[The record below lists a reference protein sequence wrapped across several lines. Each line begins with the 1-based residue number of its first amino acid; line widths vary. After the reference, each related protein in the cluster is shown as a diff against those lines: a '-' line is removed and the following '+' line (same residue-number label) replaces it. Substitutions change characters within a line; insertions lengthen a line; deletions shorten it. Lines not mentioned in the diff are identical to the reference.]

1 MANYIRLNEALRS
14 IIMKGD
20 VDTAIRYGEE
30 LNSASEKRQ
39 KAKDDFKENAAKI
52 KELKEQIKEITSKI
66 KTAATKE
73 EKALLGA
80 QIKEINVEIEGL
92 KTSEHNSFY
101 YLSSDVKAYAGALF
115 LAKIMTTP
123 EVLTKHGV
131 PFEYNDGI
139 LQVDGDNLTG
149 GELGGKITS
158 LSDYVFGR
166 VREMND
172 KVTQP
177 ADIRNIIK
185 LDAKRLLDK
194 DIDETGITFDLIE
207 EIHIAFEKEKA
218 EIERKNKEIAQR
230 REESRTGI
238 ELVKEYPD
246 GYSIYEMLPSPV
258 YDESGNVLHHTSLK
272 YESDEMGHCVG
283 RGGYNQY
290 IGKDGWK
297 FYTLRG
303 PDENGVL
310 VPHCTISIENGQ
322 LKQIKGNSNTAVKF
336 KYLPDVR
343 DFVQSLNMPIP
354 QSEKQ
359 YIGYIRD
366 INNKE
371 VDLFDLPEGVE
382 LDKLQLQY
390 GTSYK
395 GVKLENIESVN
406 ELILDGKFDENTI
419 KQLSVIK
426 HIKSFTI
433 KSDDEAD
440 GYSKYP
446 INCEKLIIQNAKIP
460 ENFGNA
466 TIINIVSAKDVDFNR
481 DWRNI
486 KKLEINSSLGVNF
499 ADMPILEEGISGGKW
514 GDVSKFTTK
523 ELLTKLNGP
532 KWVEEHLREEN
543 GKIIIDTDI
552 DLSNRGL
559 TSLPNDFGKIETSGE
574 INLKSNQIWNISSFP
589 KYNKLLLEQGVKFNI
604 NNVPFS
610 EGGIEGG
617 HWGNLSEQST
627 KDVLSKMLGTKW
639 TEAHLSEDDKTIN
652 TFVDLSYRNLL
663 SLPRDFGEH
672 KINGALNLTHNRIDD
687 ETYEIN
693 YPECKELVIG
703 FTYDRRTN
711 PNRLA
716 SLPSPKLGIRLD
728 NVADINFK
736 ECDIIDVIKKT
747 KMLDETKLSQKDGV
761 WVYDGDID
769 WSQHCIFN
777 STDDYGQW
785 NVPQNLSSL
794 HITGEFTPP
803 YWLREFPQ
811 CKKINLGNVG
821 DVVVLPDSV
830 EVCKLR
836 QADGLCD
843 ISGKNLKEVILGE
856 TGSQITVDA
865 TKMSPD
871 ILYRGNIALRLEKL
885 EKGKVYDFSNINI
898 AGDLTIYGSSNCEAI
913 VKLPNATKVR
923 FFDPITEKEAF
934 MINPKT
940 EVIEANKYFDVDLLP
955 ENSSIRHIA
964 FGYNSGI
971 TKEQKEDLAPK
982 IAQRE
987 IKVSGIDMSDVQ
999 YAHEVIQENID
1010 MRWDKDHK
1018 DISDLP
1024 QMEKL
1029 KICSPEWGFDSKFLK
1044 DASPHLKVLE
1054 LGYMQTDNN
1063 DLVDYSVIPEN
1074 VKLEEFYLYD
1084 SKAQDTLL
1092 EELPKSLKSIKLL
1105 RVSHGNLDL
1114 EPLNRMPN
1122 LEELDISQ
1130 MKIADNA
1137 FDKVDPE
1144 VIKRLKITGDNNI
1157 VMRVE
1162 ELKAIYNL
1170 PDTPDN
1176 RKIRQAHDW
1185 LISDDSSIPYDVK
1198 RTVFYSLA
1206 NDVMRG
1212 KHPQPIT
1219 DEEIAARVR
1228 GVQNFMLDSCAKII
1242 MAEEKNHEAGDDKA
1256 GRAVLEENKG
1266 KRPGFYGHVGKYFTR
1281 ERSMGKLGKM
1291 LKTIMT
1297 KKIEHHPDFEPAQ
1310 RIVSDRMKS
1319 HIRSL
1324 QLGFHEQL
1332 AAQNSDVRT
1341 YEHVEKYYKPNY
1353 SFNKAV
1359 AKWHEEKR
1367 FH

>member
-1 MANYIRLNEALRS
+1 MENSIRINEVLRS
-14 IIMKGD
+14 VVLKGD
-20 VDTAIRYGEE
+20 VDTAERYEKE
-30 LNSASEKRQ
+30 LNTASDKRK
-39 KAKDDFKENAAKI
+39 KAQADFQENASKI

-66 KTAATKE
+66 RTASTKE
-73 EKALLGA
+73 EKAALGE
-80 QIKEINVEIEGL
+80 QIKEINATIESY
-92 KTSEHNSFY
+92 KTPQTNSFS
-101 YLSSDVKAYAGALF
+101 YLEPDVKAYAGSIF
-115 LAKIMTTP
+115 LAKSMITP
-123 EVLTKHGV
+123 ETLTQYKV
-131 PFEYNDGI
+131 PFEYNDGL
-139 LQVDGDNLTG
+139 LQVDGENLSRG
-149 GELGGKITS
+149 DLGGKIVS

-166 VREMND
+166 VREMNE

-177 ADIRNIIK
+177 ADVKNIVK

-194 DIDETGITFDLIE
+194 EIEDSDITFDLIE

-258 YDESGNVLHHTSLK
+258 YDGNGNVLHHTSLK

-283 RGGYNQY
+283 RGGYDGN
-290 IGKDGWK
+290 IGKEGWK

-310 VPHCTISIENGQ
+310 VPHCTISIEHGQ

-354 QSEKQ
+354 QSEKK

-466 TIINIVSAKDVDFNR
+466 TVINIVSAKDVDFNR

-486 KKLEINSSLGVNF
+486 KKLEINSSLGINF

-559 TSLPNDFGKIETSGE
+559 T
-574 INLKSNQIWNISSFP
+574 
-589 KYNKLLLEQGVKFNI
+589 
-604 NNVPFS
+604 
-610 EGGIEGG
+610 
-617 HWGNLSEQST
+617 
-627 KDVLSKMLGTKW
+627 
-639 TEAHLSEDDKTIN
+639 
-652 TFVDLSYRNLL
+652 

-856 TGSQITVDA
+856 TGRQITVDA

-923 FFDPITEKEAF
+923 LFDPITEKEAF

-1010 MRWDKDHK
+1010 MSWDKNHK

-1044 DASPHLKVLE
+1044 DASPHLKLLE
-1054 LGYMQTDNN
+1054 MGYMRTDNN

-1092 EELPKSLKSIKLL
+1092 EELPKSLKKIRLL
-1105 RVSHGNLDL
+1105 RVSHGIDL

-1122 LEELDISQ
+1122 LEELHISQ
-1130 MKIADNA
+1130 MKVADNA

-1324 QLGFHEQL
+1324 QLGLHEQL

-1341 YEHVEKYYKPNY
+1341 YEHVEKYYRPNY
-1353 SFNKAV
+1353 TFNKAV